1 MIPAG
6 SSEMQEG
13 TKNNGKHMSS
23 DQHRY
28 LTTQSRQRRGTT
40 SLMERFLQDVLQ
52 HHPCHYQE
60 SGSVQNERLHMNS
73 ASPSEVVPND
83 HFIPEDATRVREE
96 TSTKGFEPVEEL
108 YSRPSKSR
116 EYIQSVSV
124 RPSVIQKLEKGQ
136 PQPLEFVHKIGSS
149 VEKCNPVCIGYNTN
163 NQNTI
168 CSSVIS
174 NAPVSCLHES
184 SHERPVT
191 TNNTTR
197 LPLGVPLD
205 SVNKCN
211 PNKVDKYLKQLDKGS
226 RNPMLSS
233 HPETSSVSYQNPKD
247 SNRKSLCTNSD
258 KLIIQEN
265 VKSQGKTL
273 SAGFKVHECVG
284 TEGSLKLESLSKLAV
299 NRAINL
305 NKTDMPSN
313 KEIFEDGIP
322 KHHEKFFP
330 NMEHTQK
337 GRHLVFNKSAFLE
350 QKISECSE
358 MKFACGSLQSVSNH
372 PEEPVPD
379 LWKEE
384 QIYEEDTNY
393 ESKDSEMSFDDS
405 SSFCS
410 LTDQPKA
417 TATEI
422 NLSKE
427 VDADLQY
434 KSNNSCV
441 SEVSSDCDGS
451 LQLTTNQTQV
461 TVKDGSIQM
470 GTHIKLVDESYES
483 SESEMNFDCD
493 ALLWSTD
500 DYLQHPEKEVSL
512 PKRVH
517 IDLVDMDYGSSSSEK
532 SANSVFSLQSVVD
545 QLPVAVTETQL
556 QKVHIGLV
564 DENYGSSCSE
574 TSFDCATSLQLVVD
588 HSQLA
593 IKERNLEDRLVCL
606 RDKNHKPSSAQA
618 HPDCDTSLETV
629 TDEPQRA
636 VEETHFLNDLVD
648 MNHESCGSEESFYT
662 DTQLVPDQSQV
673 AVEEVNTQEVATD
686 LENKSVKSSISDPSF
701 DFDSHSSLFQSANDQ
716 PQEVNTQEI
725 ATDLENKSVK
735 SSISDPSFDFDSHSS
750 LFQSANDQPQEVN
763 TQEVA
768 TDLENKSVK
777 SSISDPSFDFDSH
790 SSLFQSA
797 NDQPQEV
804 NTQEVATDLEN
815 KSVKSSISDPS
826 FDFDSHSSLFQSA
839 NDQPLSETNLKELN
853 VDMEVKSYG
862 CSSSELTFDS
872 DPPFVSVT
880 DYPELD
886 IEEIRKKYSNL
897 EDESFES
904 VSSEITF
911 DSDISLHSVADQS
924 EVAVYEEEPID
935 LENKSNKSCV
945 SEITFDSDIS
955 LSLPTDQHGV
965 AVKETFIQKEES
977 LHLGGKDDDP
987 TSSEIS
993 LDSYTPFH
1001 LVTNLPEEAVK
1012 KLNLQK
1018 EEWGHLENRENE
1030 PSDSELSFEY
1040 DAFHS
1045 MTGHAKD
1052 PIKEKNL
1059 QKEENVQLENEG
1071 NVPSVSESSLKSDTS
1086 FHLVTDHPDIAIKK
1100 INRKKEEHVN
1110 LADKGNE
1117 LSVSETSLDS
1127 SISFQSVTHKPEEV
1141 IKELWLQKEKDAKFK
1156 GKSADFSDSEINLD
1170 SDVPHYSVMEP
1181 EIAVKEINIQKE
1193 ECAVLENKSGEY
1205 SGSEIILDSDVPPQ
1219 SMTEK
1224 PQITVLKED
1233 HVDPEDKSIRLR
1245 DFEINLGIDAPLRS
1259 VTDQTQLALL
1269 KEKHADLEDT
1279 NSESSDGEIDFDSDY
1294 HLQPLTEQFQE
1305 VAKKT
1310 NLWEEEDMGLKNKLD
1325 EPNGSKLIHT
1335 SDVSLQSVSDQPEV
1349 AVNRINL
1356 ENQGHVYWDDKNSQY
1371 NSSEMSLDSD
1381 FLVQSIVDHPQITN
1395 LEQEHTELEDEH
1407 NPSCGSEISF
1417 YSDYPFQSVVEQ
1429 FRETVKEINLWKDEV
1444 NEEDKSDKS
1453 KNFEIMCDSDVLQSV
1468 AGQTEEVVKAFS
1480 LWKKHVDLEDKM
1492 VKPSDSKVNFDSD
1505 KPLQSVANEIQETSI
1520 EINLLR
1526 EGHVCLD
1533 SKSYEPSDSE
1543 IIYVSNA
1550 PLQSVIEQPHILEEQ
1565 QANLEDK
1572 SSDPCDP
1579 EISFVSDDPL
1589 QSGAVQ
1595 LPKAMKEI
1603 DLWREDHIYLED
1615 KRYKL
1620 GDFEVSYDSDLYIVA
1635 GHSPVAF
1642 KEINLQEKDHNDLEN
1657 KNCELSVSEMK
1668 WDSGVHLQ
1676 LEVDQPHMICQESKL
1691 QTEKHLGMEENISE
1705 PSDSEMCDSDVP
1717 FQIVINEPQ
1726 VSGKETHIQK
1736 MLFVD
1741 LVTGD
1746 SDCEMISDS
1755 DVPFQPVI
1763 DSPQMTVKDISCIN
1777 AGSFILEDENCESY
1791 DSELEYVCEASPQ
1804 SVTNHSKKT
1813 FKIVNQKQ
1821 DYIIL
1826 EESSCEP
1833 YASEINFQ
1841 IDPSHQSVGQSL
1853 GPKKKKAKY
1862 IDPKDKSCQSNS
1874 LKNFFEWEKTS
1885 QPVTHQG
1892 QKADKGVN
1900 LWKDVENIGLK
1911 DKNCDSGVSAVDCNA
1926 SPELVNHQ
1934 MPNKENL
1941 LRLKHTNLGNTS
1953 CEPCG
1958 SRMNFQR
1965 HPSPSHQSD
1974 TDQPQEAVNK
1984 IDLFKKMF
1992 FDLKETNH
2000 SSHSSS
2006 VPMTDS
2012 VRNQE
2017 KAKEVIEDDP
2027 DEPVLE
2033 ALPHVPPSFVGKTWS
2048 QIMREDDM
2056 KINALVKEFKEG
2068 RFHCYFDDDC
2078 ETRKIKK
2085 KKLNKGK
2092 KVTRTDL
2099 NQDTASI
2106 QVLSDCDDNTGG
2118 ISGIDEFSVA
2128 LDKPSH
2134 YPSAE
2139 RCYEQTWGVASQ
2151 CQAVKVSHGTQTN
2164 LPSHPRMKRRITGQ
2178 EKDSPVKKRLLL
2190 QNGRKTKKK
2199 VEIGTLEFPE
2209 SCITVLKPLQ
2219 PNALMSVLS
2228 SNIKLKKG
2236 DSNSSKTR
2244 HHSRNNWDII
2254 IQYKYKHNSFNYNDP
2269 LNKQIVF
2276 DPSLNIEVPGSD
2288 RSNCVEIHFNHL
2300 NSSAGDDDTYV
2311 QSFASAPFMTVPV
2324 RHELMSHQE
2333 ANASSVFLEKSQ
2345 VLNSS
2350 KVPKESNFQSTLL
2363 NHAFVKVSPKSVRIK
2378 FLESKKKIQRK
2389 KVTANNKLGFP
2400 KMDCRP
2406 NIPQQK
2412 TRIASEKQST
2422 WIQTK
2427 LSDIIKKYI
2436 PQYSVFLRHKYWSRS
2451 TLVKMHLKKKKT
2463 DVSRLKQAKR
2473 PAKMLSNSLVP
2484 SADAKEKSRAIAGSS
2499 PKQPVQDSS
2508 GVAGSKKNG
2517 NKKQTKKERKQR
2529 EPSRPIR
2536 RYALRS
2542 LHSDVPHSDRMRT
2555 RLSSKS

>member
-1 MIPAG
+1 KKKIG
-6 SSEMQEG
+6 KLDCSEVKKQEEM
-13 TKNNGKHMSS
+13 TKTHMSS

-28 LTTQSRQRRGTT
+28 LTTQIRQRRGTT
-40 SLMERFLQDVLQ
+40 SLMERFLQDVLR

-60 SGSVQNERLHMNS
+60 SGSLQNERLHMNS

-83 HFIPEDATRVREE
+83 HFIPEEMTEDATRVREE

-108 YSRPSKSR
+108 YSRPSKSQ

-124 RPSVIQKLEKGQ
+124 RPSVIQKLEKGK

-149 VEKCNPVCIGYNTN
+149 VKKCNPVCIGYNTN
-163 NQNTI
+163 NQNII

-174 NAPVSCLHES
+174 NAPVSCLHAS

-191 TNNTTR
+191 TNNTTK

-211 PNKVDKYLKQLDKGS
+211 PNKVDKYLQQLDKGS

-258 KLIIQEN
+258 KLIIEEN

-284 TEGSLKLESLSKLAV
+284 TKGSLKLESLSKLAV
-299 NRAINL
+299 NRATNL

-350 QKISECSE
+350 QKISVCSE
-358 MKFACGSLQSVSNH
+358 MKFACSSLQSVSNH

-393 ESKDSEMSFDDS
+393 ESKGSEMSFDDS

-493 ALLWSTD
+493 ASLWSTD

-532 SANSVFSLQSVVD
+532 SANSVFSLQSMVD
-545 QLPVAVTETQL
+545 QLP
-556 QKVHIGLV
+556 
-564 DENYGSSCSE
+564 
-574 TSFDCATSLQLVVD
+574 
-588 HSQLA
+588 
-593 IKERNLEDRLVCL
+593 DRLVCL

-618 HPDCDTSLETV
+618 HLDCDTSLETV
-629 TDEPQRA
+629 TDEPQR
-636 VEETHFLNDLVD
+636 E
-648 MNHESCGSEESFYT
+648 G
-662 DTQLVPDQSQV
+662 
-673 AVEEVNTQEVATD
+673 ATD
-686 LENKSVKSSISDPSF
+686 LENKSSVKSSISDPSF
-701 DFDSHSSLFQSANDQ
+701 DFDSHSFLFQSANDQ
-716 PQEVNTQEI
+716 PQEVNTQEG

-735 SSISDPSFDFDSHSS
+735 SSISDLSFDFDSHSF
-750 LFQSANDQPQEVN
+750 FQSANDQPQEVN
-763 TQEVA
+763 TQEG
-768 TDLENKSVK
+768 
-777 SSISDPSFDFDSH
+777 
-790 SSLFQSA
+790 
-797 NDQPQEV
+797 
-804 NTQEVATDLEN
+804 ATDLEN

-839 NDQPLSETNLKELN
+839 NDQPLGEINLKELN

-872 DPPFVSVT
+872 NPPFVSVT

-886 IEEIRKKYSNL
+886 IEEIRKKYINL

-945 SEITFDSDIS
+945 SEITFDSDVS
-955 LSLPTDQHGV
+955 LSLPTDQHGIT
-965 AVKETFIQKEES
+965 VKETLIQKEES
-977 LHLGGKDDDP
+977 LHLEGKDDDP

-1018 EEWGHLENRENE
+1018 EEWGHLDNRENE

-1071 NVPSVSESSLKSDTS
+1071 N
-1086 FHLVTDHPDIAIKK
+1086 
-1100 INRKKEEHVN
+1100 
-1110 LADKGNE
+1110 

-1156 GKSADFSDSEINLD
+1156 GKSPDFSDSEIDLD

-1193 ECAVLENKSGEY
+1193 ECAVLENKSDEY

-1224 PQITVLKED
+1224 PQIT
-1233 HVDPEDKSIRLR
+1233 
-1245 DFEINLGIDAPLRS
+1245 
-1259 VTDQTQLALL
+1259 LALL

-1356 ENQGHVYWDDKNSQY
+1356 ENQGHVYLEDENSQY

-1468 AGQTEEVVKAFS
+1468 AGQTEEMVKAFS
-1480 LWKKHVDLEDKM
+1480 LWKKRVDLEDKM
-1492 VKPSDSKVNFDSD
+1492 VKPSDSKVNFDSN

-1543 IIYVSNA
+1543 IIFVSNA
-1550 PLQSVIEQPHILEEQ
+1550 PLQSVTEQPHILEEQ
-1565 QANLEDK
+1565 QASLEDK

-1595 LPKAMKEI
+1595 LPKAIKEI

-1620 GDFEVSYDSDLYIVA
+1620 GDFEVSYDSDLYVVA

-1676 LEVDQPHMICQESKL
+1676 LEVDQPHMICKESKL
-1691 QTEKHLGMEENISE
+1691 QTEKHFGMEENISE

-1726 VSGKETHIQK
+1726 VSGKETNIQK

-1777 AGSFILEDENCESY
+1777 AESFILEDENCESY

-1900 LWKDVENIGLK
+1900 LWTDVENIGLK

-1941 LRLKHTNLGNTS
+1941 LRLKPTNLGNTS

-1958 SRMNFQR
+1958 SRMNFQC

-2000 SSHSSS
+2000 NSHSSS

-2078 ETRKIKK
+2078 ETRRIKK

-2092 KVTRTDL
+2092 KVTWTDL

-2106 QVLSDCDDNTGG
+2106 QVLSDCDDNAGG
-2118 ISGIDEFSVA
+2118 ISGIDEFSVG
-2128 LDKPSH
+2128 LDKTSH

-2151 CQAVKVSHGTQTN
+2151 CQAIKVSHGTQTN
-2164 LPSHPRMKRRITGQ
+2164 RPSHPRMKRRITGQ
-2178 EKDSPVKKRLLL
+2178 EKDSPVRKRLLL

-2209 SCITVLKPLQ
+2209 SRITVLKPLQ

-2236 DSNSSKTR
+2236 ESNSSKTR

-2311 QSFASAPFMTVPV
+2311 QSFASAPFMTVSV

-2363 NHAFVKVSPKSVRIK
+2363 NHAVVKVSPKSVRIK
-2378 FLESKKKIQRK
+2378 FLESKKKSQRK

-2412 TRIASEKQST
+2412 TRIAAEKQST

-2473 PAKMLSNSLVP
+2473 SAKMLSNSLVP

-2508 GVAGSKKNG
+2508 GVAGNKKNG
-2517 NKKQTKKERKQR
+2517 NKKQTKKERKQG

>member
-1 MIPAG
+1 
-6 SSEMQEG
+6 ERCW
-13 TKNNGKHMSS
+13 NYLHMSS

-28 LTTQSRQRRGTT
+28 LTTQIRQRRGTT
-40 SLMERFLQDVLQ
+40 SLMERFLQDVLR

-60 SGSVQNERLHMNS
+60 SGSLQNERLHMNS

-83 HFIPEDATRVREE
+83 HFIPEEMTEDATRVREE

-108 YSRPSKSR
+108 YSRPSKSQ

-124 RPSVIQKLEKGQ
+124 RPSVIQKLEKGK

-149 VEKCNPVCIGYNTN
+149 VKKCNPVCIGYNTN
-163 NQNTI
+163 NQNII

-174 NAPVSCLHES
+174 NAPVSCLHAS

-191 TNNTTR
+191 TNNTTK

-211 PNKVDKYLKQLDKGS
+211 PNKVDKYLQQLDKGS

-258 KLIIQEN
+258 KLIIEEN

-284 TEGSLKLESLSKLAV
+284 TKGSLKLESLSKLAV
-299 NRAINL
+299 NRATNL

-350 QKISECSE
+350 QKISVCSE
-358 MKFACGSLQSVSNH
+358 MKFACSSLQSVSNH

-393 ESKDSEMSFDDS
+393 ESKGSEMSFDDS

-493 ALLWSTD
+493 ASLWSTD

-532 SANSVFSLQSVVD
+532 SANSVFSLQSMVD
-545 QLPVAVTETQL
+545 QLP
-556 QKVHIGLV
+556 
-564 DENYGSSCSE
+564 
-574 TSFDCATSLQLVVD
+574 
-588 HSQLA
+588 
-593 IKERNLEDRLVCL
+593 DRLVCL

-618 HPDCDTSLETV
+618 HLDCDTSLETV
-629 TDEPQRA
+629 TDEPQR
-636 VEETHFLNDLVD
+636 E
-648 MNHESCGSEESFYT
+648 G
-662 DTQLVPDQSQV
+662 
-673 AVEEVNTQEVATD
+673 ATD
-686 LENKSVKSSISDPSF
+686 LENKSSVKSSISDPSF
-701 DFDSHSSLFQSANDQ
+701 DFDSHSFLFQSANDQ
-716 PQEVNTQEI
+716 PQEVNTQEG

-735 SSISDPSFDFDSHSS
+735 SSISDLSFDFDSHSF
-750 LFQSANDQPQEVN
+750 FQSANDQPQEVN
-763 TQEVA
+763 TQEG
-768 TDLENKSVK
+768 
-777 SSISDPSFDFDSH
+777 
-790 SSLFQSA
+790 
-797 NDQPQEV
+797 
-804 NTQEVATDLEN
+804 ATDLEN

-839 NDQPLSETNLKELN
+839 NDQPLGEINLKELN

-872 DPPFVSVT
+872 NPPFVSVT

-886 IEEIRKKYSNL
+886 IEEIRKKYINL

-945 SEITFDSDIS
+945 SEITFDSDVS
-955 LSLPTDQHGV
+955 LSLPTDQHGIT
-965 AVKETFIQKEES
+965 VKETLIQKEES
-977 LHLGGKDDDP
+977 LHLEGKDDDP

-1018 EEWGHLENRENE
+1018 EEWGHLDNRENE

-1071 NVPSVSESSLKSDTS
+1071 N
-1086 FHLVTDHPDIAIKK
+1086 
-1100 INRKKEEHVN
+1100 
-1110 LADKGNE
+1110 

-1156 GKSADFSDSEINLD
+1156 GKSPDFSDSEIDLD

-1193 ECAVLENKSGEY
+1193 ECAVLENKSDEY

-1224 PQITVLKED
+1224 PQIT
-1233 HVDPEDKSIRLR
+1233 
-1245 DFEINLGIDAPLRS
+1245 
-1259 VTDQTQLALL
+1259 LALL

-1356 ENQGHVYWDDKNSQY
+1356 ENQGHVYLEDENSQY

-1468 AGQTEEVVKAFS
+1468 AGQTEEMVKAFS
-1480 LWKKHVDLEDKM
+1480 LWKKRVDLEDKM
-1492 VKPSDSKVNFDSD
+1492 VKPSDSKVNFDSN

-1543 IIYVSNA
+1543 IIFVSNA
-1550 PLQSVIEQPHILEEQ
+1550 PLQSVTEQPHILEEQ
-1565 QANLEDK
+1565 QASLEDK

-1595 LPKAMKEI
+1595 LPKAIKEI

-1620 GDFEVSYDSDLYIVA
+1620 GDFEVSYDSDLYVVA

-1676 LEVDQPHMICQESKL
+1676 LEVDQPHMICKESKL
-1691 QTEKHLGMEENISE
+1691 QTEKHFGMEENISE

-1726 VSGKETHIQK
+1726 VSGKETNIQK

-1777 AGSFILEDENCESY
+1777 AESFILEDENCESY

-1900 LWKDVENIGLK
+1900 LWTDVENIGLK

-1941 LRLKHTNLGNTS
+1941 LRLKPTNLGNTS

-1958 SRMNFQR
+1958 SRMNFQC

-2000 SSHSSS
+2000 NSHSSS

-2078 ETRKIKK
+2078 ETRRIKK

-2092 KVTRTDL
+2092 KVTWTDL

-2106 QVLSDCDDNTGG
+2106 QVLSDCDDNAGG
-2118 ISGIDEFSVA
+2118 ISGIDEFSVG
-2128 LDKPSH
+2128 LDKTSH

-2151 CQAVKVSHGTQTN
+2151 CQAIKVSHGTQTN
-2164 LPSHPRMKRRITGQ
+2164 RPSHPRMKRRITGQ
-2178 EKDSPVKKRLLL
+2178 EKDSPVRKRLLL

-2209 SCITVLKPLQ
+2209 SRITVLKPLQ

-2236 DSNSSKTR
+2236 ESNSSKTR

-2311 QSFASAPFMTVPV
+2311 QSFASAPFMTVSV

-2363 NHAFVKVSPKSVRIK
+2363 NHAVVKVSPKSVRIK
-2378 FLESKKKIQRK
+2378 FLESKKKSQRK

-2412 TRIASEKQST
+2412 TRIAAEKQST

-2473 PAKMLSNSLVP
+2473 SAKMLSNSLVP

-2508 GVAGSKKNG
+2508 GVAGNKKNG
-2517 NKKQTKKERKQR
+2517 NKKQTKKERKQG

>member
-1 MIPAG
+1 
-6 SSEMQEG
+6 ERCW
-13 TKNNGKHMSS
+13 NYLHMSS

-28 LTTQSRQRRGTT
+28 LTTQIRQRRGTT
-40 SLMERFLQDVLQ
+40 SLMERFLQDVLR

-60 SGSVQNERLHMNS
+60 SGSLQNERLHMNS

-83 HFIPEDATRVREE
+83 HFIPEEMTEDATRVREE

-108 YSRPSKSR
+108 YSRPSKSQ

-124 RPSVIQKLEKGQ
+124 RPSVIQKLEKGK

-149 VEKCNPVCIGYNTN
+149 VKKCNPVCIGYNTN
-163 NQNTI
+163 NQNII

-174 NAPVSCLHES
+174 NAPVSCLHAS

-191 TNNTTR
+191 TNNTTK

-211 PNKVDKYLKQLDKGS
+211 PNKVDKYLQQLDKGS

-258 KLIIQEN
+258 KLIIEEN

-284 TEGSLKLESLSKLAV
+284 TKGSLKLESLSKLAV
-299 NRAINL
+299 NRATNL

-350 QKISECSE
+350 QKISVCSE
-358 MKFACGSLQSVSNH
+358 MKFACSSLQSVSNH

-393 ESKDSEMSFDDS
+393 ESKGSEMSFDDS

-493 ALLWSTD
+493 ASLWSTD

-532 SANSVFSLQSVVD
+532 SANSVFSLQSMVD

-556 QKVHIGLV
+556 QKKVHIGLV

-574 TSFDCATSLQLVVD
+574 TSFDCAASLQLVVD

-618 HPDCDTSLETV
+618 HLDCDTSLETV

-662 DTQLVPDQSQV
+662 DTQLVPDQFQV
-673 AVEEVNTQEVATD
+673 AVEEVNTQEGATD
-686 LENKSVKSSISDPSF
+686 LENKSVKSSISDLSF
-701 DFDSHSSLFQSANDQ
+701 DFDSHSFFQSANDQ
-716 PQEVNTQEI
+716 PQEVNTQEG

-735 SSISDPSFDFDSHSS
+735 SSISDLSFDFDSHSF
-750 LFQSANDQPQEVN
+750 FQS
-763 TQEVA
+763 
-768 TDLENKSVK
+768 
-777 SSISDPSFDFDSH
+777 
-790 SSLFQSA
+790 
-797 NDQPQEV
+797 
-804 NTQEVATDLEN
+804 
-815 KSVKSSISDPS
+815 
-826 FDFDSHSSLFQSA
+826 
-839 NDQPLSETNLKELN
+839 PLGEINLKE
-853 VDMEVKSYG
+853 
-862 CSSSELTFDS
+862 
-872 DPPFVSVT
+872 
-880 DYPELD
+880 
-886 IEEIRKKYSNL
+886 KKYINL

-945 SEITFDSDIS
+945 SEITFDSDVS
-955 LSLPTDQHGV
+955 LSLPTDQHGIT
-965 AVKETFIQKEES
+965 VKETLIQKEES
-977 LHLGGKDDDP
+977 LHLEGKDDDP

-1018 EEWGHLENRENE
+1018 EEWGHLDNRENE

-1071 NVPSVSESSLKSDTS
+1071 N
-1086 FHLVTDHPDIAIKK
+1086 
-1100 INRKKEEHVN
+1100 
-1110 LADKGNE
+1110 

-1156 GKSADFSDSEINLD
+1156 GKSPDFSDSEIDLD

-1193 ECAVLENKSGEY
+1193 ECAVLENKSDEY

-1224 PQITVLKED
+1224 PQIT
-1233 HVDPEDKSIRLR
+1233 
-1245 DFEINLGIDAPLRS
+1245 
-1259 VTDQTQLALL
+1259 LALL

-1356 ENQGHVYWDDKNSQY
+1356 ENQGHVYLEDENSQY

-1468 AGQTEEVVKAFS
+1468 AGQTEEMVKAFS
-1480 LWKKHVDLEDKM
+1480 LWKKRVDLEDKM
-1492 VKPSDSKVNFDSD
+1492 VKPSDSKVNFDSN

-1543 IIYVSNA
+1543 IIFVSNA
-1550 PLQSVIEQPHILEEQ
+1550 PLQSVTEQPHILEEQ
-1565 QANLEDK
+1565 QASLEDK

-1595 LPKAMKEI
+1595 LPKAIKEI

-1620 GDFEVSYDSDLYIVA
+1620 GDFEVSYDSDLYVVA

-1676 LEVDQPHMICQESKL
+1676 LEVDQPHMICKESKL
-1691 QTEKHLGMEENISE
+1691 QTEKHFGMEENISE

-1726 VSGKETHIQK
+1726 VSGKETNIQK

-1777 AGSFILEDENCESY
+1777 AESFILEDENCESY

-1841 IDPSHQSVGQSL
+1841 IDPSHQS
-1853 GPKKKKAKY
+1853 AKY

-1900 LWKDVENIGLK
+1900 LWTDVENIGLK

-1941 LRLKHTNLGNTS
+1941 LRLKPTNLGNTS

-1958 SRMNFQR
+1958 SRMNFQC

-2000 SSHSSS
+2000 NSHSSS

-2078 ETRKIKK
+2078 ETRRIKK

-2092 KVTRTDL
+2092 KVTWTDL

-2106 QVLSDCDDNTGG
+2106 QVLSDCDDNAGG
-2118 ISGIDEFSVA
+2118 ISGIDEFSVG
-2128 LDKPSH
+2128 LDKTSH

-2151 CQAVKVSHGTQTN
+2151 CQAIKVSHGTQTN
-2164 LPSHPRMKRRITGQ
+2164 RPSHPRMKRRITGQ
-2178 EKDSPVKKRLLL
+2178 EKDSPVRKRLLL

-2209 SCITVLKPLQ
+2209 SRITVLKPLQ

-2236 DSNSSKTR
+2236 ESNSSKTR

-2311 QSFASAPFMTVPV
+2311 QSFASAPFMTVSV
-2324 RHELMSHQE
+2324 RHELMPHQE

-2363 NHAFVKVSPKSVRIK
+2363 NHAVVKVSPKSVRIK
-2378 FLESKKKIQRK
+2378 FLESKKKSQRK

-2412 TRIASEKQST
+2412 TRIAAEKQST

-2473 PAKMLSNSLVP
+2473 SAKMLSNSLVP

-2508 GVAGSKKNG
+2508 GVAGNKKNG
-2517 NKKQTKKERKQR
+2517 NKKQTKKERKQG